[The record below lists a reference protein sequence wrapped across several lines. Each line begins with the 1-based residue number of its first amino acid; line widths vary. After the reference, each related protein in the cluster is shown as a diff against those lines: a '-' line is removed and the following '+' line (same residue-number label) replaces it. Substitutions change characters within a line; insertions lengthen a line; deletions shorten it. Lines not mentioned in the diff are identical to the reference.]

1 LRPFIDA
8 WLEPLQNPHVTDD
21 AIAVDDALND
31 DSPLDL
37 CPHRIRRV
45 LGAHLVD
52 EDRQLHIR
60 VMAGLKACTASHAA
74 PATSAGSSLIVIR
87 CATRFPSS
95 RQRRATRGWPR
106 TGARS
111 GAQAI

>member
-1 LRPFIDA
+1 VHGRTIRPLRQGTLRPFIDA

-45 LGAHLVD
+45 LGAHLLD
-52 EDRQLHIR
+52 EDRQLHI
-60 VMAGLKACTASHAA
+60 
-74 PATSAGSSLIVIR
+74 TS
-87 CATRFPSS
+87 
-95 RQRRATRGWPR
+95 W
-106 TGARS
+106 
-111 GAQAI
+111 QA